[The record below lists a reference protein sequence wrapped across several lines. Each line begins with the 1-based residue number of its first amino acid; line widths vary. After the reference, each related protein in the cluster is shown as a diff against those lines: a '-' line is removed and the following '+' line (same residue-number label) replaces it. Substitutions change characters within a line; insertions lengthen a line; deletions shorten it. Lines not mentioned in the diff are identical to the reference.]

1 MPAASEPLRFLFSGR
16 SISKPLRAQ
25 YRNLKLSSSPS
36 FPTCLLPLPPHIYPV
51 IKFYEIDRLAT
62 DSEHVAPCS
71 SPHHHSEDHHL
82 LSELQSQ
89 PHFLLISLLTAQ
101 SATFLKTNPM
111 ESFLC
116 TWTFRDSKLI
126 RHILPHEEP
135 SGLIFPS
142 FSIMLYSFSQAELIA
157 IWDHIVFPL
166 AGT

>member
-1 MPAASEPLRFLFSGR
+1 MCIMFQSQPKHRLSSSSMPAASEPLCFLFSGR

-101 SATFLKTNPM
+101 SATFPKNKSNGVIPLYLDFQGLQAYKTHSAP
-111 ESFLC
+111 
-116 TWTFRDSKLI
+116 
-126 RHILPHEEP
+126 
-135 SGLIFPS
+135 
-142 FSIMLYSFSQAELIA
+142 
-157 IWDHIVFPL
+157 
-166 AGT
+166 